1 MKPLKNAMA
10 ALLLVCISN
19 LYAQE
24 TETKDTLSVDTKYLD
39 EVVVLDSRLPL
50 KRSQS
55 GKTVVQIN
63 QAQIA
68 KFKGRNLAELLDTQA
83 GISVLGNRSITGQN
97 LRMAI
102 RGSNNNQ
109 VLVLVDGIRV
119 SDPSRIGNDFDLN
132 FLSLDQ
138 IDSIEILK
146 GGASTLFGSAAAAA
160 VINITTKKLRKK
172 AN

>member
-1 MKPLKNAMA
+1 M
-10 ALLLVCISN
+10 
-19 LYAQE
+19 
-24 TETKDTLSVDTKYLD
+24 
-39 EVVVLDSRLPL
+39 
-50 KRSQS
+50 
-55 GKTVVQIN
+55 QIT
-63 QAQIA
+63 QIA

-138 IDSIEILK
+138 L
-146 GGASTLFGSAAAAA
+146 T
-160 VINITTKKLRKK
+160 R
-172 AN
+172 

>member
-10 ALLLVCISN
+10 ALLLISSSS

-55 GKTVVQIN
+55 GKTVVQIT

-138 IDSIEILK
+138 IDSIEYALN
-146 GGASTLFGSAAAAA
+146 L
-160 VINITTKKLRKK
+160 
-172 AN
+172 